1 MEFVATKDAP
11 PAIGPYSQA
20 VACDGWLFTSGQ
32 IPLSAAGEKVAG
44 GIERQTGQVLDNLAA
59 ILASRGL
66 GLADV
71 VSTSVYLTDL
81 GEFAAMNAVYA
92 ARFGSHLP
100 ARTTIQVAALP
111 TGARVEIGAVA
122 RLPR

>member
-11 PAIGPYSQA
+11 QAIGPYSQA

-32 IPLSAAGEKVAG
+32 IPLTAAGEKVG
-44 GIERQTGQVLDNLAA
+44 GDIARQTGQVLDNLEA

-66 GLADV
+66 GFADV

-81 GEFAAMNAVYA
+81 GQFAAMNAVYA
-92 ARFGSHLP
+92 ERFGSHLP

-111 TGARVEIGAVA
+111 TGASVEIGAVA
-122 RLPR
+122 RLAR